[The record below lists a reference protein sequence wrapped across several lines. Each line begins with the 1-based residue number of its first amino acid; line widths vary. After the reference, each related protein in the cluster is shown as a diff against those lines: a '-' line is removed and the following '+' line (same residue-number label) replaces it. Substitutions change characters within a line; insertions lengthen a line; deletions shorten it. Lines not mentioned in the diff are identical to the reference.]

1 MRVRVAPVSQVI
13 SLDNL
18 QAPYDATINKTPLYF
33 TYSLAQVEAL
43 ENHLLLLNVSNRT
56 RLQVY
61 VHLHPFPDHTYHHYP
76 LGDVPDKAL
85 KALFKNTGKM
95 EVFEDSTAYIYDRES
110 DTIVYPGTFGHLNPE
125 AILPEAEEW
134 IDGLKI
140 AKVTTW
146 TPESGPEV
154 NAAGFNTDGRP
165 LEDRI
170 DFVFWAKMW
179 LCNPVVHISVFNSH
193 PEDGPVDF

>member
-1 MRVRVAPVSQVI
+1 
-13 SLDNL
+13 
-18 QAPYDATINKTPLYF
+18 
-33 TYSLAQVEAL
+33 
-43 ENHLLLLNVSNRT
+43 
-56 RLQVY
+56 
-61 VHLHPFPDHTYHHYP
+61 
-76 LGDVPDKAL
+76 
-85 KALFKNTGKM
+85 M
-95 EVFEDSTAYIYDRES
+95 EVFEDSSCYIYDRES
-110 DTIVYPGTFGHLNPE
+110 DSVVYPGTFGHLNPE

-140 AKVTTW
+140 AKLTTW

-179 LCNPVVHISVFNSH
+179 LCNPVVQIGVFNSN